1 MAMKIHILVLFY
13 FLTQIKSYC
22 QDFHFSQFNE
32 NPSLVNPAL
41 TGATSVL
48 RASLVYKDQWRS
60 VTNPFTTYGFS
71 FESKFKASNWESVDS
86 RRSMTFKKSY
96 NRMAGGLSV
105 YNDKAGIA
113 RMGTFQTNLSFAM
126 FFPLSKLSSLSLG
139 LQGSLVQRKVDAN
152 KLIYP
157 SQYNG
162 STYDPNLSSGE
173 ALTQTNFMYPELGA
187 GVVWSYG
194 HNEKSIAAN
203 NQFKSLI
210 GFSTYHINQPKQNFI
225 GGKTTDKLY
234 RKYVFHGNILIGI
247 PNSLVAIVPSWLVQ
261 FQGPTK
267 EIMAG
272 MMIKYYMSDDS
283 KYTGFKQRSAIGIG
297 AYYRN
302 QDALIVN
309 LLIEKG
315 KYAVGFSYDIN
326 ASGLAR
332 ASKSRGGFE
341 ITLRMVTPNPFLY
354 QKRSRAM
361 FN

>member
-1 MAMKIHILVLFY
+1 MKKLNIIILVVTSLKIF
-13 FLTQIKSYC
+13 S

-41 TGATSVL
+41 TGAGSVL

-71 FESKFKASNWESVDS
+71 FESKFKASNWESVDP

-96 NRMAGGLSV
+96 NRMAGGISV

-113 RMGTFQTNLSFAM
+113 RMGTFQTNLSLAM

-173 ALTQTNFMYPELGA
+173 AINQNNFVYPELGA
-187 GVVWSYG
+187 GIVWSYG

-225 GGKTTDKLY
+225 GSNTTDKLY

-247 PNSLVAIVPSWLVQ
+247 PNSLIAIVPSWLAQ
-261 FQGPTK
+261 FQGPSK
-267 EIMAG
+267 EIVAG
-272 MMIKYYMSDDS
+272 MMIKYYMNDDS
-283 KYTGFKQRSAIGIG
+283 KYTGIKQRSAIGIG

-302 QDALIVN
+302 GDALIANV
-309 LLIEKG
+309 LIEKG
-315 KYAVGFSYDIN
+315 KYAVGLSYDIN
-326 ASGLAR
+326 ASSLAR
-332 ASKSRGGFE
+332 ASQSRGGFE

-354 QKRSRAM
+354 QKRSKSM

>member
-1 MAMKIHILVLFY
+1 MKFNVIVFSSLLY
-13 FLTQIKSYC
+13 FFQVNVYA

-32 NPSLVNPAL
+32 NPSLINPAL
-41 TGATSVL
+41 TGASSVL

-60 VTNPFTTYGFS
+60 VTTPYTTYGFS
-71 FESKFKASNWESVDS
+71 FESKFKTSNWETVDP

-96 NRMAGGLSV
+96 NRMAGGISV
-105 YNDKAGIA
+105 YNDKAGVA
-113 RMGTFQTNLSFAM
+113 KMGTFQTNLSLAM
-126 FFPLSKLSSLSLG
+126 FFPLSNVSSLSLG
-139 LQGSLVQRKVDAN
+139 LQGSFVQRKVDAN
-152 KLIYP
+152 RLIYP

-162 STYDPNLSSGE
+162 TTYDANLASGE
-173 ALTQTNFMYPELGA
+173 IYTQQNFIYPELGA
-187 GVVWSYG
+187 GIVWSYG

-225 GGKTTDKLY
+225 GSTTSDRLY
-234 RKYVFHGNILIGI
+234 RKYVFHGNVLIGI
-247 PNSLVAIVPSWLVQ
+247 PNSMVAIVPSWLAQ

-267 EIMAG
+267 EIVAG

-283 KYTGFKQRSAIGIG
+283 KYTGLKQRSAIGVG
-297 AYYRN
+297 FYYRSA
-302 QDALIVN
+302 DAFITN

-326 ASGLAR
+326 ASGLTR

-354 QKRSRAM
+354 QKRSKAM